1 MKKLLTALMLMVAM
15 ISCKNNDR
23 QRGENKVAE
32 VKQLASP
39 ATDSSAEPFLF
50 TDKNGLVYLSWI
62 EKKGKENFL
71 KFSTWVNDKWTTPNL
86 ISSGKNW
93 FVNWADYP
101 LLSADAGGHLIAHFL
116 EKSDTAKFT
125 YDVKMISSA
134 DSGKSWSHSKVLHD
148 DGKKAEHGFVSM
160 IPYKDQFF
168 VSWLDGRKTAQ
179 EGEASSH
186 TGHHGEMTVRAA
198 LINKDGSKTNDWE
211 LDGRVCDCCQT
222 TAAITSNGP
231 IVVYRDRS
239 DDEIRDMSIV
249 RYIDGVWTSPKTI
262 FPDNWKIKGCP
273 VNGPRA
279 DAIGNHLAIA
289 WFSMPEKEG
298 QVQVIFS
305 DDGGATFNKP
315 IRIDE
320 GKTIGRVDVVMLND
334 KSAIVSWL
342 EGSTIKAV
350 KVYTDGTK
358 DASVMI
364 ASSSESRSSG
374 FPQMTKSGNKLIFAW
389 TDDKMK
395 TISVASL
402 IF

>member
-389 TDDKMK
+389 TDDKLK